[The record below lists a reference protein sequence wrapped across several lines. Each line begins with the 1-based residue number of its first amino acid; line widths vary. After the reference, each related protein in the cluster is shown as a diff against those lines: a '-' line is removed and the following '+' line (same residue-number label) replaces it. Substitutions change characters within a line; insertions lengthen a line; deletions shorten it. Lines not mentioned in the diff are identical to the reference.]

1 MTVEVTDVEAL
12 REQVE
17 KLQARVR
24 TLETERELLIDSA
37 KAVYAFLIEPN
48 PSNGDPGP
56 WDIVDDGHPIRH
68 AGRNI
73 VDTLVSL
80 GVEA

>member
-1 MTVEVTDVEAL
+1 MTVEITGVDAV

-17 KLQARVR
+17 NLKARISD
-24 TLETERELLIDSA
+24 LESDREMLIDSA

-48 PSNGDPGP
+48 PANGDPGP

-68 AGRNI
+68 AARNI